1 MNGSVYRKRNAIE
14 STFVKVETGERKTRD
29 RQRCEGIGAP
39 NSALLREN
47 PEVEYTSDANL
58 EDGQHQSVEHRP
70 TNNEVNFSNDKGI
83 ELNLGE
89 SVKYNSLPN
98 LLSLLWL
105 GRYFLCEEDFK
116 NAMKT
121 YVIQFGK
128 ELKFKK
134 NDKVWIQNIKKCYRR
149 RQLHMDAY

>member
-1 MNGSVYRKRNAIE
+1 M
-14 STFVKVETGERKTRD
+14 
-29 RQRCEGIGAP
+29 
-39 NSALLREN
+39 
-47 PEVEYTSDANL
+47 
-58 EDGQHQSVEHRP
+58 EDGQHQSVERRP
-70 TNNEVNFSNDKGI
+70 TNNEVNFSNDEGI

-89 SVKYNSLPN
+89 SVKSNPLPN
-98 LLSLLWL
+98 LSSLLWL

-134 NDKVWIQNIKKCYRR
+134 NDKLQRDGKHKSA
-149 RQLHMDAY
+149 M